1 MCIDYYRLMVSYGD
15 MILKASWNPTA
26 MKYYG
31 MYQQSRSFHFTT
43 FVAIV
48 FWYKS
53 AHHRYGYPRYT
64 ANHIAGYFQFLPR

>member
-1 MCIDYYRLMVSYGD
+1 MVSYGD

-26 MKYYG
+26 MEYYG

-43 FVAIV
+43 FVTIV

-53 AHHRYGYPRYT
+53 AHHARISEVHSKSYRRIFPVSSEMSK
-64 ANHIAGYFQFLPR
+64 